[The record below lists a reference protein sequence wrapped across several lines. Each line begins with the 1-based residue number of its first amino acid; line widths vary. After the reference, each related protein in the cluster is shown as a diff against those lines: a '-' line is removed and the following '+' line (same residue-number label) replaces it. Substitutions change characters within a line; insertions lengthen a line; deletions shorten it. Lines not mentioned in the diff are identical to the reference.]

1 MATAPYSTMG
11 GKRMK
16 DKHSDKPK
24 PPSYDQYFGVEFEVQ
39 VKRRQALNAKM
50 AKMEAERKE
59 IDNTIGGLL
68 EVNDLKSVMVGD
80 KLTVTLCQGTST
92 HLSKT
97 KLLELGVLLDTIEQ
111 ATKRTFYPYVQI
123 RERTEK

>member
-1 MATAPYSTMG
+1 MRT
-11 GKRMK
+11 K
-16 DKHSDKPK
+16 DSDKPR
-24 PPSYDQYFGVEFEVQ
+24 PPSYDQYFGIEFAKQ
-39 VKRRQALNAKM
+39 VKRRQTLKAQM
-50 AKMEAERKE
+50 AKLEAEKRE
-59 IDNTIGGLL
+59 IDDTIGGLL

-80 KLTVTLCQGTST
+80 RLTVTLCQGTST

-111 ATKRTFYPYVQI
+111 ATKRTHYPYVQV

>member
-1 MATAPYSTMG
+1 MATAPYSTIG

-16 DKHSDKPK
+16 DKHSDKPR
-24 PPSYDQYFGVEFEVQ
+24 PPSYDQFFGIEFAKQ
-39 VKRRQALNAKM
+39 VKRRQTLKAQM
-50 AKMEAERKE
+50 AKLEAEKKE

-68 EVNDLKSVMVGD
+68 ETNDLKSVMVGD
-80 KLTVTLCQGTST
+80 KLTVTLCQGTSV

-97 KLLELGVLLDTIEQ
+97 RLLELGVLLETIEE
-111 ATKRTFYPYVQI
+111 ATKRTHYPYVQI